1 MSQPL
6 LPRRDFLAL
15 AATAVTGAAV
25 AGLTGA
31 CARPASSPGP
41 SIANSSAR
49 SHRDAHTA
57 LKLGVASYSLRN
69 FPRDKAI
76 AMVQAL
82 RTPYVNLKS
91 VHLPYESALAELVAA
106 RHEIESAG
114 LTIVGGGTI
123 TFDKDNDTDVARYFD
138 YARAAG
144 MPLIVATMNPAIL
157 PRVERCAMRYDIR
170 VAIHNHGPEDPHFPS
185 PYDVLKAVRS
195 IDPRVGL
202 CIDIGHTARTGTDV
216 VQSVADA
223 GPRLLDMH
231 AKDLRDLTNAESQC
245 IVGEGAMPVAA
256 ILRQLVAMNYAGCV
270 NLEYEIDADDPLP
283 GMKQSMA
290 FMRGVLA
297 AIAG

>member
-1 MSQPL
+1 MPQPL
-6 LPRRDFLAL
+6 LPRRDFLTL
-15 AATAVTGAAV
+15 AATGATGAV
-25 AGLTGA
+25 IAGLTGS
-31 CARPASSPGP
+31 CARPASLPGAT
-41 SIANSSAR
+41 SASSGPLLRAASR
-49 SHRDAHTA
+49 TA

-82 RTPYVNLKS
+82 RTPYVNFKS
-91 VHLPYESALAELVAA
+91 VHLPYESSLPELAAA
-106 RHEIESAG
+106 RREIESAG

-123 TFDKDNDTDVARYFD
+123 TFDKDTDADVGRYFD
-138 YARAAG
+138 YARGAG
-144 MPLIVATMNPAIL
+144 MPLVVATMDPAIL
-157 PRVERCAMRYDIR
+157 PRVERFAVRYDIR

-185 PYDVLKAVRS
+185 PYEVLKAVRS
-195 IDPRVGL
+195 MDARIGL

-216 VQSVADA
+216 VQSIADA
-223 GPRLLDMH
+223 GSRLLDMH

-256 ILRQLVAMNYAGCV
+256 ILRQLVATNYAGCV
-270 NLEYEIDADDPLP
+270 NLEYEIDTDDPLP

-297 AIAG
+297 AIGG